1 MSDFASDARVRVS
14 IRGLPFPAGVSID
27 DGPTVTQSGVE
38 VSGEEAEEVITSLKE
53 HPQVSADNIQT
64 RVVGPG
70 TEPSS
75 ATLEDA
81 VGEQTAADLRDQ
93 VEGVDT
99 LQDAKETPSE
109 ELQAVKGVGDKT
121 VEKIREAETE
131 VP

>member
-14 IRGLPFPAGVSID
+14 IQGLPFPAGVSVD
-27 DGPTVTQSGVE
+27 DGPTVTPRGVE
-38 VSGEEAEEVITSLKE
+38 TSGEDAEKVIASLKK
-53 HPQVSADNIQT
+53 HPQVGEDNVQVS
-64 RVVGPG
+64 VVEPG
-70 TEPSS
+70 TQPSS

-81 VGEQTAADLRDQ
+81 VGEQTAADLREQ
-93 VEGVDT
+93 VDGVDT

-109 ELQAVKGVGDKT
+109 QLQAVKGVGDKT